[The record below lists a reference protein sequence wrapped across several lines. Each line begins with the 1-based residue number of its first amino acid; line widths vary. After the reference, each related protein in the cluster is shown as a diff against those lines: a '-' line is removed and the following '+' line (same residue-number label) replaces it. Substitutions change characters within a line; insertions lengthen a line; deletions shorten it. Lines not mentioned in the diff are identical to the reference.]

1 MPAPIVAIV
10 GRPNVGKSTLF
21 NRIVGRRHSIVHDQP
36 GVTRDRIYETASWAG
51 YEFNLVD
58 TGGYVADSSDV
69 FEAGIREQVEISI
82 READLVIFV
91 VDGKAGIHPMD
102 EEIAR
107 ILRKKTDKV
116 ILAVNKIDSEKVELE
131 VAQFYAIGLGEPY
144 SISAVTGRKV
154 GDFLDAVVAGL
165 PKHEVQ
171 SEDPRM
177 RLAVI
182 GRPNVGK
189 SSLVNALIGQER
201 ALVTEIAGTTRDPID
216 TVLKYHGEEIVLIDT
231 AGLRRKSKVRENIEF
246 YSTLRTMRSI
256 ERCDVTL
263 VLLDAQSRLTH
274 QDADII
280 EEAVKRRKGVV
291 LAVNKWDLVEKD
303 TQTTRVFEQDI
314 FDNLKMFDYIPV
326 VFISALTKQRI
337 SKAIALSREVFEQRN
352 RRIPTSEL
360 NARLRPYI
368 EATPPPTTP
377 TGREIKISFITQ
389 VRTAPP
395 VFLFFTNEPK
405 HLPESYRRFLERRLR
420 KEFGFAG
427 VPLTLQFRRK

>member
-1 MPAPIVAIV
+1 V
-10 GRPNVGKSTLF
+10 GDCCFRVKSKT
-21 NRIVGRRHSIVHDQP
+21 
-36 GVTRDRIYETASWAG
+36 ETAS
-51 YEFNLVD
+51 
-58 TGGYVADSSDV
+58 
-69 FEAGIREQVEISI
+69 GIREQVEISI

-107 ILRKKTDKV
+107 ILRKRTDKV

-131 VAQFYAIGLGEPY
+131 TGQFYAIGLGEPH
-144 SISAVTGRKV
+144 SISAVTGRKI
-154 GDFLDAVVAGL
+154 GDFLDEVVAVL
-165 PKHEVQ
+165 PKREARN
-171 SEDPRM
+171 EDPRM

-189 SSLVNALIGQER
+189 SSLVNALIGEER

-216 TVLKYHGEEIVLIDT
+216 SVLKYHGEEIVLIDT
-231 AGLRRKSKVRENIEF
+231 AGLRRKSKVKENIEF

-263 VLLDAQSRLTH
+263 VLLDAQSQLTH

-280 EEAVKRRKGVV
+280 EEVVKRRKGIV

-303 TQTTRVFEQDI
+303 TGTTREFEQAI
-314 FDNLKMFDYIPV
+314 FDHLKMFDYIPV

-360 NARLRPYI
+360 NAQLRPYI

-420 KEFGFAG
+420 KEFGFKG
-427 VPLTLQFRRK
+427 VPLTLQFRKK